1 MGEDQ
6 EGHPVTGGGV
16 PVNRFQQLFLL
27 AFSQGKKQPMEWAQF
42 TLQTLLAQGQ
52 KIMKDGKPLET
63 PEENLA
69 ELTVQA
75 NEFAEKRLPIMKAL
89 QIV

>member
-1 MGEDQ
+1 MGQ
-6 EGHPVTGGGV
+6 
-16 PVNRFQQLFLL
+16 NRKLPAEWAAYVWQLL
-27 AFSQGKKQPMEWAQF
+27 AAQN
-42 TLQTLLAQGQ
+42 QKLL
-52 KIMKDGKPLET
+52 KEGKPLET

-75 NEFAEKRLPIMKAL
+75 TEFAEKYLPILKAL